1 MALIHYESETL
12 KQDSTFKEQEKFL
25 ALFRLYTL
33 VRINDPLLK
42 RGGLIEDLW
51 WGSTIESTFGYFH
64 FDNLEFEP
72 SGSEVTL
79 NPTSFK
85 SKMASSVK
93 RLCFTLNGQNN
104 L

>member
-1 MALIHYESETL
+1 MIPYQRE
-12 KQDSTFKEQEKFL
+12 
-25 ALFRLYTL
+25 
-33 VRINDPLLK
+33 
-42 RGGLIEDLW
+42 GGLIEDLQ

-64 FDNLEFEP
+64 FHDLEFEP

>member
-1 MALIHYESETL
+1 MI
-12 KQDSTFKEQEKFL
+12 D
-25 ALFRLYTL
+25 
-33 VRINDPLLK
+33 
-42 RGGLIEDLW
+42 
-51 WGSTIESTFGYFH
+51 STFGYFH
-64 FDNLEFEP
+64 FRDLEFEP

-104 L
+104 LSGHFDEREKDIMWD